1 MPRTRNIRGP
11 SVFHA
16 YPLAWPTNRFAC
28 GQAQGLSHP
37 LAQGSNAVPRSRPDR
52 LALCHLSRSE
62 IQPVEIQ
69 VLLQGLRQLSG
80 TRTRHTSHVTRM
92 HTYAHVCTRTCST
105 CQFICPASH
114 SFWSSS
120 VWIAQTPM
128 ICKPVHK
135 ARGETARHVYNDN
148 IRRRTPACSN
158 THKPTDA
165 DLGGT
170 CPPPLPIAAPGLRH
184 HEGGDAVP
192 ELHGARIDIE
202 SRRVQVEF

>member
-80 TRTRHTSHVTRM
+80 TRTRHTSHVCTRM
-92 HTYAHVCTRTCST
+92 HTYMFNMSIHLPRLPLILVKLRLDRPNAHDLQAR
-105 CQFICPASH
+105 
-114 SFWSSS
+114 
-120 VWIAQTPM
+120 AQGTWGN
-128 ICKPVHK
+128 
-135 ARGETARHVYNDN
+135 GET
-148 IRRRTPACSN
+148 C
-158 THKPTDA
+158 
-165 DLGGT
+165 
-170 CPPPLPIAAPGLRH
+170 
-184 HEGGDAVP
+184 
-192 ELHGARIDIE
+192 
-202 SRRVQVEF
+202 VQ